1 MLGAPRLQRDRQ
13 NERERLMLQIDAQ
26 SVLIEQLQSE
36 IRGKDSENPKP
47 RSVPSLC
54 RAPLVDHDAASEHYT
69 VIYSGFVVRQVQEPV
84 ISQVLIFVKTRTKLR
99 PSRAKRSSK
108 FIIRD

>member
-1 MLGAPRLQRDRQ
+1 MDKHWDGLGSAALTWEIETARQ
-13 NERERLMLQIDAQ
+13 Y
-26 SVLIEQLQSE
+26 
-36 IRGKDSENPKP
+36 PK

-54 RAPLVDHDAASEHYT
+54 RAPLVDHDAASEDYT

-99 PSRAKRSSK
+99 PSRAKRFSK
-108 FIIRD
+108 FIIWD